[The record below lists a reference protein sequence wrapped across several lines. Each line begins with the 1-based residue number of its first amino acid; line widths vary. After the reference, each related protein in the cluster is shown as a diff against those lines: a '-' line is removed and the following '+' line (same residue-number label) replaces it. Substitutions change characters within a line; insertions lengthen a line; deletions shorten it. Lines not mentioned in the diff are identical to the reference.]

1 MSARLLA
8 AASLLL
14 FAACTDDRSQQ
25 VDLSTAPPQPAL
37 TMKTLPKGASTICV
51 ASVRQRDAALAKPA
65 KARAS
70 LDLTSLNALIED
82 VCH

>member
-1 MSARLLA
+1 MRPLFLA
-8 AASLLL
+8 AAGLLTL
-14 FAACTDDRSQQ
+14 AACTDDRSQQ
-25 VDLSTAPPQPAL
+25 VDLSTAPPKPAL

-70 LDLTSLNALIED
+70 LDLTSLDALIDD
-82 VCH
+82 VCR

>member
-1 MSARLLA
+1 MPARLLA

-14 FAACTDDRSQQ
+14 FAACTDDRSRQ

-70 LDLTSLNALIED
+70 LDLTSLDALIED

>member
-1 MSARLLA
+1 MSARFLA
-8 AASLLL
+8 AASLLV
-14 FAACTDDRSQQ
+14 FAACTDDRSQSA
-25 VDLSTAPPQPAL
+25 DLSTAPPRPTL

-51 ASVRQRDAALAKPA
+51 ASVKQRDALFAKPA

-70 LDLTSLNALIED
+70 LNLTSLDALIED